1 MNLEQAELALKNWF
15 GYDHFRPLQWDV
27 INAIYQGNDA
37 LVLMPTGGGKSIC
50 FQIPAIT
57 MDGMTLVISPLISL
71 MKDQVESLKANGIAA
86 AFINSSQSIT
96 EQAEVEQKV
105 LSNDIKLLYVSPEK
119 LVSGSFMPLLRA
131 CKLRLL
137 AIDEAHCI
145 SSWGHDF
152 RPEYT
157 QLKFLRSE
165 FPDVPF
171 IALTATAD
179 KLTREDIKAQLGIT
193 EAKTFLSSFD
203 RPNFTMEVRQGIKK
217 IPQIVSYA
225 KSRNDESGIV
235 YCISRKATE
244 SLAESLKAAGLS
256 ADFYHA
262 GMKVEDRDRVQE
274 DFINDR
280 LQIVC
285 ATIAFGMGIDKSN
298 VRYVIH
304 HNLPQSIE
312 NYYQEIGR
320 AGRDG
325 LAADTILF
333 YSLND
338 VATYHFLFEKDQVG
352 DPSEKSL
359 KYTKLERMLEY
370 AQSML
375 CRRKILLNY
384 FSEDYPGNCGKCDI
398 CKNPPKFFDATIE
411 TQKALSAVARTNQ
424 RVGIG
429 LLIDILRGSNKKEI
443 IVKKYHQIKTYGA
456 GGDLSAFDW
465 KFLIQ
470 QMIQLGVFEIA
481 YHSGNQLRIG
491 TLGKEIL
498 TGKQRIN
505 LARPTELIQKIKEQ
519 KTKGGS
525 KSKSKTK
532 AVLSAID
539 VDLFQKL
546 RSLRRHIAKA
556 AGVPP
561 YVVFSDASLQEMSQQ
576 RPVTKPE
583 FSLISG
589 VGEKKLEKY
598 GPAFMGVIREYVAAT
613 A

>member
-1 MNLEQAELALKNWF
+1 
-15 GYDHFRPLQWDV
+15 
-27 INAIYQGNDA
+27 
-37 LVLMPTGGGKSIC
+37 
-50 FQIPAIT
+50 
-57 MDGMTLVISPLISL
+57 
-71 MKDQVESLKANGIAA
+71 
-86 AFINSSQSIT
+86 
-96 EQAEVEQKV
+96 
-105 LSNDIKLLYVSPEK
+105 
-119 LVSGSFMPLLRA
+119 
-131 CKLRLL
+131 
-137 AIDEAHCI
+137 
-145 SSWGHDF
+145 
-152 RPEYT
+152 
-157 QLKFLRSE
+157 
-165 FPDVPF
+165 
-171 IALTATAD
+171 
-179 KLTREDIKAQLGIT
+179 
-193 EAKTFLSSFD
+193 
-203 RPNFTMEVRQGIKK
+203 
-217 IPQIVSYA
+217 
-225 KSRNDESGIV
+225 
-235 YCISRKATE
+235 
-244 SLAESLKAAGLS
+244 
-256 ADFYHA
+256 
-262 GMKVEDRDRVQE
+262 
-274 DFINDR
+274 
-280 LQIVC
+280 
-285 ATIAFGMGIDKSN
+285 MGIDKSN

-338 VATYHFLFEKDQVG
+338 VATYHFLFEKEQGG

-359 KYTKLERMLEY
+359 KYTKLDRMLEY

-384 FSEDYPGNCGKCDI
+384 FSEDYPDNCGKCDI
-398 CKNPPKFFDATIE
+398 CKKPPKFFEATIE

-443 IVKKYHQIKTYGA
+443 LAKNYNQIKTYGA
-456 GGDLSAFDW
+456 GADLSAFDW

-481 YHSGNQLRIG
+481 YHSGNQLRIAEY
-491 TLGKEIL
+491 GKEIL

-505 LARPTELIQKIKEQ
+505 LARPTALIQKIKDQ
-519 KTKGGS
+519 KSKGGS

-532 AVLSAID
+532 AVLSAVD
-539 VDLFQKL
+539 ADLFQKL

-561 YVVFSDASLQEMSQQ
+561 YVVFSDASLQEMSQS
-576 RPVTKPE
+576 RPVNKPD
-583 FSLISG
+583 FSMISG

-598 GPAFMGVIREYVAAT
+598 GPAFIGVIKEYVAAI